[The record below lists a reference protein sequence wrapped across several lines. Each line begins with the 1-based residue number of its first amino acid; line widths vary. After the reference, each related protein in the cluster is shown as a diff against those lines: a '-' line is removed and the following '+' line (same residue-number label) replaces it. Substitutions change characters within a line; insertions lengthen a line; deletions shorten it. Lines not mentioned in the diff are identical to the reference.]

1 MKKLPD
7 LQTKAFQF
15 TMFGGMAVFQDSNQ
29 TRENNFFSSR
39 RRHTSFSRDWS
50 SDVCSSDLNNV
61 TVGLSGDWRDGVGG
75 GGINAFTLNWV
86 QGHLRGDTAE
96 GGSFGKL
103 QFSLLRLQHLNR
115 TFRSEE
121 RRVGEEGRPREGDA
135 GGQSGR

>member
-1 MKKLPD
+1 RYRHHPLRNHLQVDRKKLED
-7 LQTKAFQF
+7 EL
-15 TMFGGMAVFQDSNQ
+15 FGGLIIEKKKANI
-29 TRENNFFSSR
+29 
-39 RRHTSFSRDWS
+39 
-50 SDVCSSDLNNV
+50 V

-75 GGINAFTLNWV
+75 GCINAFTLNWV